1 MQSNLLQTGIVS
13 PPSEPSKIITL
24 DFWGLSNSYLLMI
37 IFPFHILDDNI
48 KKI

>member
-13 PPSEPSKIITL
+13 PPSEASTIITL

-37 IFPFHILDDNI
+37 IFTFHILDDNI